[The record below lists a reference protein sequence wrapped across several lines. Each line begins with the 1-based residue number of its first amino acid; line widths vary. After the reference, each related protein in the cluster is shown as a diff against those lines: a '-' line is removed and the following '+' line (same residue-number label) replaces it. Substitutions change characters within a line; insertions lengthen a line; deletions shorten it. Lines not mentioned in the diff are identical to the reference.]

1 MYTRRRKMGVMAR
14 LFSPLD
20 LRALSLSNRVQV
32 SPMCQY
38 SAVDGCMG
46 DWHLMHLGSLAL
58 SGAGLLVIEA
68 TAVVPEGRITG
79 ACLGLHTDAQAEA
92 LARVRAFCRTHSP
105 IAVGV
110 QLAHAGR
117 KASAQRPWDG
127 GRPVTPSDGGWDVV
141 GPSAVPYTSGW
152 PTPRELSRDDLREV
166 REAFVAATRRAD
178 AAGIDLLEVHAAH
191 GYLLST
197 FLSPFSNLRTDEYGG
212 PRDHRM
218 RFPLEVFEA
227 MRRAWPAHKPMGVRI
242 HGSDWVEG
250 GWTVDDAAAFAGAL
264 KTLGC
269 DYVTVSSG
277 GVISKAPITAGP
289 GYQVPLAA
297 AVRRATG
304 ITTCAVGLITSGTQ
318 AEAILEE
325 ESADQVAIAR
335 AMLFNPHWAWQAAA
349 DLGAD
354 WVAPPQY
361 ERATLR
367 MWPGA
372 RRA

>member
-1 MYTRRRKMGVMAR
+1 MWGMSR

-20 LRALSLSNRVQV
+20 LRALTLANRVQV

-38 SAVDGCMG
+38 SAVDGGMG

-58 SGAGLLVIEA
+58 SGAGVLMVEA
-68 TAVVPEGRITG
+68 TAVVPEGRITN

-92 LARVRAFCRTHSP
+92 LARVRAFCRSHSP

-117 KASAQRPWDG
+117 KASAQCPWDG
-127 GRPVTPSDGGWDVV
+127 GRPVPPGEGGWAVV

-152 PTPRELSRDDLREV
+152 PTPRELSHAELHEV
-166 REAFVAATRRAD
+166 REAFVAATHRAD
-178 AAGIDLLEVHAAH
+178 AAGIDLIEVHAAH

-212 PRDHRM
+212 SREHRM

-264 KTLGC
+264 KALGC

-304 ITTCAVGLITSGTQ
+304 ITTCAVGLITTGPQ
-318 AEAILEE
+318 AEAILAD

-349 DLGAD
+349 ALGVD

-361 ERATLR
+361 ERATPQ

-372 RRA
+372 RRTS

>member
-1 MYTRRRKMGVMAR
+1 MWGMAR
-14 LFSPLD
+14 LFAPLD
-20 LRALSLSNRVQV
+20 LRSLTLSNRIQV

-38 SAVDGCMG
+38 SAVDGAAG

-68 TAVVPEGRITG
+68 TAVVPEGRITPH
-79 ACLGLHTDAQAEA
+79 CLELSTDVQAEA
-92 LARVRAFCRTHSP
+92 LAHVRRFCGAHAP

-127 GRPVTPSDGGWDVV
+127 GRPVSPADGGWEVI

-152 PTPRELSRDDLREV
+152 PTPREMSRDDLRDV

-178 AAGIDLLEVHAAH
+178 AAGIDLVEVHAAH

-197 FLSPFSNLRTDEYGG
+197 FLSPFSNVRTDEYGG
-212 PRDHRM
+212 SRANRM

-227 MRRAWPAHKPMGVRI
+227 MRRAWPTHKPMGVRI

-264 KTLGC
+264 KALGC

-304 ITTCAVGLITSGTQ
+304 MPTCAVGLITTGAQ
-318 AEAILEE
+318 AEAILAEG
-325 ESADQVAIAR
+325 SADQVAIAR

-354 WVAPPQY
+354 YVTPPQY
-361 ERATLR
+361 ERATPR

>member
-1 MYTRRRKMGVMAR
+1 MWGMAR

-38 SAVDGCMG
+38 SAVDGGMG

-58 SGAGLLVIEA
+58 SGAGLLMVEA

-79 ACLGLHTDAQAEA
+79 TCLGLYTDAQTAA
-92 LARVRAFCRTHSP
+92 LARVRAFCRQHSP

-117 KASAQRPWDG
+117 KASAQPPWDG
-127 GRPVTPSDGGWDVV
+127 GRPVSGAEGGWEVV
-141 GPSAVPYTSGW
+141 GPSAVPYTTGW
-152 PTPRELSRDDLREV
+152 PTPRELSLDELREI
-166 REAFVAATRRAD
+166 RDAFVAATRRAD
-178 AAGIDLLEVHAAH
+178 SAGIDLIEVHAAH

-197 FLSPFSNLRTDEYGG
+197 FLSPFSNLRTDQYGG

-227 MRRAWPAHKPMGVRI
+227 IRRVWPTHKPMGVRI

-250 GWTVDDAAAFAGAL
+250 GWTVDDAVAFAGAL
-264 KTLGC
+264 KALGC

-297 AVRRATG
+297 AVRRGTG
-304 ITTCAVGLITSGTQ
+304 ITTCAVGLITSGAQ
-318 AEAILEE
+318 AEAILADGA
-325 ESADQVAIAR
+325 ADQVAIAR

-354 WVAPPQY
+354 WVVPPQY
-361 ERATLR
+361 ERATPR